1 VAREGA
7 SWQTCRVDVLL
18 YALGAI
24 ALVAG
29 VAGLVLPMLPGAL
42 LMVLGVVLVAWAG
55 HFQIVGWGT
64 VAFSVLVAVAI
75 TAVDWGASLL
85 GARAFGASR
94 WAVIGSALG
103 LLVGMFLGFPGI
115 LLGPAVGAV
124 VLEYLKDP
132 NFQKAAKAG
141 VGAFLGFVVGSVL
154 KISLAFFLVGVL
166 LLAFLLRP

>member
-1 VAREGA
+1 MEI
-7 SWQTCRVDVLL
+7 LL
-18 YALGAI
+18 YGLGAI
-24 ALVAG
+24 ALLAG
-29 VAGLVLPMLPGAL
+29 VVGLVLPVLPGAL

-55 HFQIVGWGT
+55 HFQVVGWGT

-103 LLVGMFLGFPGI
+103 LVAGMFLGFPGI
-115 LLGPAVGAV
+115 LLGPAVGAI

-132 NFQKAAKAG
+132 DFKKAARAG
-141 VGAFLGFVVGSVL
+141 VGAFLGFLVGSVL
-154 KISLAFFLVGVL
+154 KVSLAFFLLGVL
-166 LLAFLLRP
+166 ILSFLLRA

>member
-1 VAREGA
+1 MEI
-7 SWQTCRVDVLL
+7 LL
-18 YALGAI
+18 YGLGAI

-29 VAGLVLPMLPGAL
+29 VAGLVLPALPGAL

-55 HFQIVGWGT
+55 HFQVVGWGT

-103 LLVGMFLGFPGI
+103 LVAGLFLGFPGI
-115 LLGPAVGAV
+115 FLGPAVGAT

-132 NFQKAAKAG
+132 DFKKAAKAG
-141 VGAFLGFVVGSVL
+141 VGAFLGFLVGSVL
-154 KISLAFFLVGVL
+154 KVSLAFFLLGVL
-166 LLAFLLRP
+166 ILSFLLRA